1 MTLTDRDQA
10 ILYLDILLWI
20 PEFFLDE
27 GDVLRCARFVCGWIS
42 IRGAL
47 FGARGMPLPVERY
60 DAPHVSR
67 HSPLLK
73 STTYFVS
80 EERNADS
87 ASGAARVGCAAIIHE
102 GHGVGTE
109 PIYMTVS
116 FLRFGRGK
124 TATLTKR
131 TSPRSNHGFVVNHSH
146 MKALVEPSFTE
157 ATRL

>member
-1 MTLTDRDQA
+1 M
-10 ILYLDILLWI
+10 
-20 PEFFLDE
+20 
-27 GDVLRCARFVCGWIS
+27 
-42 IRGAL
+42 RGAL
-47 FGARGMPLPVERY
+47 FGGRGMPLPVERY

-109 PIYMTVS
+109 PIYMAIRTS
-116 FLRFGRGK
+116 FLRHGKGK
-124 TATLTKR
+124 TTALTKR
-131 TSPRSNHGFVVNHSH
+131 TSPRSSHGFVVNHSH
-146 MKALVEPSFTE
+146 MKALVDPSLTE
-157 ATRL
+157 ATRP